1 MGLSSWDYNIEAKYE
16 FTNIKEAIMIQFGM
30 RVHDLCPKGPLLT
43 VLDSIHDADIKHVP
57 YQCIVLQPC
66 VSRSHCSQ

>member
-1 MGLSSWDYNIEAKYE
+1 MPRKHTNIVTPHEFKPMGLNSWDYNIEAKYE

-43 VLDSIHDADIKHVP
+43 VLDSIHDADCP
-57 YQCIVLQPC
+57 
-66 VSRSHCSQ
+66 